1 MLYTD
6 VHAFSIERKETM
18 IDIKDINYVPS
29 IDEISDSI
37 GLALFDKFCQYM
49 ESEYKAIR
57 KIEFSKDVW
66 ARGWN
71 LKFRKAGK
79 SLCVVYPKEKYFTV
93 LVVVGNKE
101 REQVENILPHLSK
114 EIQELYHNT
123 KEGNGQ
129 RWMMID
135 LYSDGCV
142 YQDVL
147 RLIRIRR
154 ESR

>member
-1 MLYTD
+1 
-6 VHAFSIERKETM
+6 M

-71 LKFRKAGK
+71 LKFRKAGFCNFIIWYTRITEAMNGYPEYMPAFRKTVFK
-79 SLCVVYPKEKYFTV
+79 SCL
-93 LVVVGNKE
+93 
-101 REQVENILPHLSK
+101 
-114 EIQELYHNT
+114 
-123 KEGNGQ
+123 
-129 RWMMID
+129 
-135 LYSDGCV
+135 
-142 YQDVL
+142 
-147 RLIRIRR
+147 
-154 ESR
+154 